1 MTNKTNHTP
10 VDVSYARA
18 LLELAG
24 DQASDIGGELGDLG
38 QILESNPTFGAYLA
52 DPSIG
57 EVARTGMLERTF
69 KGKVSPL
76 LWNFL
81 GVLNVKNRLGHLAKI
96 ANAYRDLLDEK
107 LGKVE
112 VELTIAAPLSDE
124 QIQNAQQRI
133 SAALGKDAI
142 VHAKIDDSI
151 IGGMI
156 VRVQD
161 KLLDASVRYQLQ
173 AMKEQLLAKM
183 PK

>member
-1 MTNKTNHTP
+1 MAITTNYLP
-10 VDVSYARA
+10 VDLSYAQA

-24 DQASDIGGELGDLG
+24 DDAANIGEELSDLR
-38 QILESNPTFGAYLA
+38 QIVDENPTFQKYLA

-57 EVARTGMLERTF
+57 VVERTGMLDRTF
-69 KGKVSPL
+69 KGKVSQL
-76 LWNFL
+76 VWNFL
-81 GVLNVKNRLGHLAKI
+81 GVLNAKNRLGRLADI
-96 ANAYRDLLDEK
+96 AGAYHMRLDEK

-112 VELTIAAPLSDE
+112 VELSVAQPLTEE
-124 QIQNAQQRI
+124 QLISAQQQI
-133 SAALGKDAI
+133 SSALGKDAI
-142 VHAKIDDSI
+142 VHSHVDESI

-156 VRVQD
+156 VRVKD

>member
-1 MTNKTNHTP
+1 MAITTNHLP
-10 VDVSYARA
+10 VDFSYAQA

-24 DQASDIGGELGDLG
+24 DDAVHIGEELSDLHHIVDE
-38 QILESNPTFGAYLA
+38 NPTFQKFLA

-57 EVARTGMLERTF
+57 DTERNGLLERTF
-69 KGKVSPL
+69 KGKIAPL

-81 GVLNVKNRLGHLAKI
+81 GVLSSKNRLGHLAGI
-96 ANAYRDLLDEK
+96 AGAYQARLDEK

-133 SAALGKDAI
+133 SASLGKDAI

>member
-1 MTNKTNHTP
+1 MPITTNYLP
-10 VDVSYARA
+10 VDFSYAQA

-24 DQASDIGGELGDLG
+24 DDAVQIGDELTDLR
-38 QILESNPTFGAYLA
+38 QIVDENPTFQKFLA

-57 EVARTGMLERTF
+57 DTERNGLLERTF
-69 KGKVSPL
+69 KGKVSQL
-76 LWNFL
+76 VWNFL
-81 GVLNVKNRLGHLAKI
+81 GVLNAKNRLGRLADI
-96 ANAYRDLLDEK
+96 AGAYHTRLDEK

-112 VELTIAAPLSDE
+112 VTLTVAQPLTDE
-124 QIQNAQQRI
+124 QLINAQQQI
-133 SAALGKDAI
+133 STALGKDAI
-142 VHAKIDDSI
+142 IHSHVDESI

-156 VRVQD
+156 VRVKD